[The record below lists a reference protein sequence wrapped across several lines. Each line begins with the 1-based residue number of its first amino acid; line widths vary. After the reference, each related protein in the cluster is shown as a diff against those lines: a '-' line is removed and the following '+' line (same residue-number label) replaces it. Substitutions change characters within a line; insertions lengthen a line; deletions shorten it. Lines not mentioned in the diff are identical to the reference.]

1 MWFLLQGSIIV
12 GVAWWLSATLYGGH
26 PDRYQ
31 GQAIGLVGA
40 LIALLV
46 TGYINAAVSR
56 WRAARQASREP
67 ASGPE
72 VAQEAHALPRPQ
84 ASERR

>member
-12 GVAWWLSATLYGGH
+12 GVAWWLSATLYDGH

-46 TGYINAAVSR
+46 TGYINAAYYR
-56 WRAARQASREP
+56 WRAARQASPIPSTQSRD
-67 ASGPE
+67 GP
-72 VAQEAHALPRPQ
+72 P
-84 ASERR
+84 